1 MALDILLMIHGWRKY
16 DISQAISATPETPIY
31 LPETRLTLHGQVT
44 SFLRN
49 KEQKEIS
56 VSVIARRDTI
66 SAAGTTVTDSLGFF
80 QIPMDAFN
88 GSMSAAIQTRRKGKK
103 LNRKT
108 NISLF
113 RNFTPELRKYAY
125 EELHPKW
132 EDISGLSWW
141 SSLSDSLYLDSIMG
155 HDTHLLDQVT
165 IKAKRTK
172 YKKILAFE
180 QSVRAYYDIP
190 KELDRMRDE
199 GKFMDYFP
207 WLMTT
212 LNPNIQVKSKWKG
225 DPPFITMKYKNHYIL
240 CVINGVLYSTFDREL
255 FIDKNIDA
263 IKSVMICDGTTASA
277 GIDDDSAYHLSDESL
292 KNHMET
298 SRLSPFEEKAL
309 KSYLNNTTPNN
320 QPGNQFAICYITT
333 IDNWD
338 PEKKYQSR
346 GIRNTQI
353 QGYSQPIEFYS
364 PYYPD
369 ISKGQGND
377 HRRTIYWNP
386 KVTTDENGVAIIRCN
401 NANSSTFLTISCEAL
416 YNGQPAAIN
425 MHSIKY

>member
-1 MALDILLMIHGWRKY
+1 
-16 DISQAISATPETPIY
+16 
-31 LPETRLTLHGQVT
+31 
-44 SFLRN
+44 
-49 KEQKEIS
+49 
-56 VSVIARRDTI
+56 
-66 SAAGTTVTDSLGFF
+66 
-80 QIPMDAFN
+80 
-88 GSMSAAIQTRRKGKK
+88 
-103 LNRKT
+103 
-108 NISLF
+108 
-113 RNFTPELRKYAY
+113 
-125 EELHPKW
+125 
-132 EDISGLSWW
+132 
-141 SSLSDSLYLDSIMG
+141 
-155 HDTHLLDQVT
+155 
-165 IKAKRTK
+165 
-172 YKKILAFE
+172 
-180 QSVRAYYDIP
+180 
-190 KELDRMRDE
+190 
-199 GKFMDYFP
+199 
-207 WLMTT
+207 MTT

-309 KSYLNNTTPNN
+309 KSYLNNTTPYN

-425 MHSIKY
+425 VHSIKY